1 MTFYRTQWRHLR
13 YRSYAERKRAHTL
26 NTVHQQ
32 RIMAG
37 LQNKRVSR
45 RSTSPMAVA
54 IAITFYMTRYS
65 HLLYRCCE
73 VFYQQLRNE
82 STMTTNILRPLMA
95 TLKDSGAAFADHVA
109 APNGKYNYS
118 TSKCSIVTGN
128 CYSKLRLSFIT
139 FGTWLDD
146 RIGLLWWE
154 SHLRELY
161 SISWNKSMDA
171 DHQWGNTVMCSYDGI
186 RRRFIGIQR
195 RWLFSCS
202 RDSHDPLNYRRM
214 DRLGTLRRL
223 APSICISR
231 ARWFNRCVV
240 SLHGNGQYL
249 VVRQSQFG
257 VTSMWFAY
265 RVNSEIHSEAVIE
278 RVWRCTWR
286 PRSIELRDALGGRD
300 GATLEMHLEAVN
312 ERVWRCTCEGHHRV
326 NLEMHSEAVIERV
339 WRCTSRLWSS
349 EIGGVL
355 GGGRSGDVDGR
366 RNDST
371 SPNDPGRGVGLGPV
385 QSNKRVGPDR
395 TTDWQSWTGR
405 AWSGPVQGS
414 YFWSIQASYIIP
426 KIVPSFSDFTWFRHQ
441 SMEVNRRPQLKIE
454 VAEQKL
460 MYEPGGCESIRRLP
474 VYWRPHSRP
483 STNNWQLAS
492 GKWQVASGK

>member
-278 RVWRCTWR
+278 RVWRCT
-286 PRSIELRDALGGRD
+286 
-300 GATLEMHLEAVN
+300 
-312 ERVWRCTCEGHHRV
+312 CEGHHRV
-326 NLEMHSEAVIERV
+326 NLEMHSEAVIERD
-339 WRCTSRLWSS
+339 WRSTWGWSIWRRRWEAQWFHQSKRSRC
-349 EIGGVL
+349 
-355 GGGRSGDVDGR
+355 
-366 RNDST
+366 
-371 SPNDPGRGVGLGPV
+371 GVGLGPV

-405 AWSGPVQGS
+405 AWTGPVQGS

-441 SMEVNRRPQLKIE
+441 SMEVNGRAQLKIE